1 MHLIQDP
8 DPQHWYQFI
17 SRISYGAVSRGPLG
31 FNSNAP
37 FSSEVRDTTSEV
49 VRQLEAK
56 NLKLAEQ
63 LSCLEVEKEEA
74 AHRLEAVESR
84 LQQKEQELEDTCR
97 KQQEN
102 ATVSNLYH
110 KTFEVK
116 CFLE

>member
-56 NLKLAEQ
+56 NLKLTEQ
-63 LSCLEVEKEEA
+63 LNCLEVEKEEA

-84 LQQKEQELEDTCR
+84 LQQKEQELEDSFR

-102 ATVSNLYH
+102 AAVSNLYH
-110 KTFEVK
+110 WTF
-116 CFLE
+116 